1 MKKLKQKRDEL
12 FLGKNTNIVS
22 VKARIHIQVCL
33 ILEHKALWQQA
44 SSPKYIIGSSNER
57 NTLKIKLIPTL
68 IQQQQEKVPQYPLKF
83 GVWTHLWPSP

>member
-33 ILEHKALWQQA
+33 ILKHKAL
-44 SSPKYIIGSSNER
+44 
-57 NTLKIKLIPTL
+57 
-68 IQQQQEKVPQYPLKF
+68 
-83 GVWTHLWPSP
+83 